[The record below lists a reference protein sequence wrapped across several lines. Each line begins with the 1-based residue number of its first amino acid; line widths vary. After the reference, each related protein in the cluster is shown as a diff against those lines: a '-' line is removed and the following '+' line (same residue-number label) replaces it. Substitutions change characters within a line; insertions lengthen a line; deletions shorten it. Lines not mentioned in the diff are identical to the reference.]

1 MEVTFRDGRSKG
13 GGHDEPGH
21 SRGGKQGAV
30 GFEQNLIV
38 HRDGVEVITTT
49 PIYWE

>member
-13 GGHDEPGH
+13 GGHDEPGL
-21 SRGGKQGAV
+21 SRGGIRGAV